1 MIRALTVVGHGIN
14 ILPHFLKHYS
24 KYVDEIQIV
33 VYESD
38 INKNLHDEVLNVIV
52 DYPKA
57 KIVKKIYGRVYD
69 FEKVTMLY
77 NYIKNSHP
85 HDWWVVADIDE
96 FHLYPLWQYS
106 NQETPYDKMKSLV
119 DDCDK
124 NGWVIV
130 RGGFIDRIGPNGEF
144 SELKPDIDIFKQY
157 PNMGF
162 FRYPMS
168 KACPN
173 KICIVKGNI
182 EITFGQHYAK
192 IDGHTTWRWQG
203 WNHPL
208 IAPIQPYSVQVHHFK
223 WDSTSIE
230 RIKSV
235 ADNKQTYSYSDE
247 YQLMYERLRKSKFKI
262 DLNNPEFM
270 FEKQEY
276 APHYLD
282 YKQWDKLIK
291 KIISI

>member
-1 MIRALTVVGHGIN
+1 MIRLLSVVGHGTN
-14 ILPHFLKHYS
+14 ILPHFLTHYTP
-24 KYVDEIQIV
+24 YVDEIQLV

-38 INKNLHDEVLNVIV
+38 IHKKLFEDVSKIIKDFPNT
-52 DYPKA
+52 
-57 KIVKKIYGRVYD
+57 KIVKKIYDRVFD
-69 FEKVTMLY
+69 WEKVTSLY
-77 NYIKNSHP
+77 NFIKNSKP
-85 HDWWVVADIDE
+85 NDWWVIADIDE
-96 FHLYPLWQYS
+96 FHLYPNDNLKQLAY
-106 NQETPYDKMKSLV
+106 
-119 DDCDK
+119 DCDE
-124 NGWVIV
+124 NGWEIV

-144 SELKPDIDIFKQY
+144 SELKEDSNIFQQF

-173 KICIVKGNI
+173 KICLVKGHI

-208 IAPIQPYSVQVHHFK
+208 ISPNSFVQVHHFK

-230 RIKSV
+230 RIKAV
-235 ADNKQTYSYSDE
+235 ADVKQTYSYSDE
-247 YQLMYERLRKSKFKI
+247 YKLMYDKLRKSKFKI
-262 DLNNPEFM
+262 DLNNPDFM
-270 FEKQEY
+270 FENSDGQAEFRRY
-276 APHYLD
+276 R
-282 YKQWDKLIK
+282 QWNKLIK